1 MSLGQTLVIARR
13 RTEGDIALVDLVAPD
28 GAPLP
33 TWQAGAHIDVSI
45 GPELIRQYSLCGDS
59 SDRSRYRLGI
69 LRDPASRGA
78 SVLAHELFQ
87 EGTSIRTGVP
97 RNLFPLHI
105 GQRETLLIGG
115 GIGITP
121 LLAMARELHRAGQAF
136 RLHYCIRSRARA
148 AFLGELAAL
157 PFADRVR
164 IHADDDEADLRF
176 NPGRDLPA
184 PEPGIEVHFCGPNGF
199 MTWLEA
205 QCQARGYSA
214 ANLHQEHFSAET
226 DTSGGG
232 FTVELA
238 RSGLTLQIIESQTIL
253 HALRVAG
260 IKVESMCQQGV
271 CGTCLTDVLDGVPD
285 HRDSFLTDEE
295 RAGNTL
301 IAVCCSR
308 SKTARLVLD
317 L

>member
-1 MSLGQTLVIARR
+1 MNLGQTLLIARR
-13 RTEGDIALVDLVAPD
+13 RTEGDTALVDLVAPD

-33 TWQAGAHIDVSI
+33 AWQAGAHIDVGI
-45 GPELIRQYSLCGDS
+45 GPDLIRQYSLCGDPA
-59 SDRSRYRLGI
+59 DRSRYRLGI
-69 LRDPASRGA
+69 LRDPASRGG
-78 SVLAHELFQ
+78 SVRAHELFQ
-87 EGTSIRTGVP
+87 EGSSIRTGVP

-121 LLAMARELHRAGQAF
+121 LLAMAHDLHRAGHAF
-136 RLHYCIRSRARA
+136 RLHYCIRSRSRA
-148 AFLGELAAL
+148 AFLTELAAL
-157 PFADRVR
+157 PFADRVS
-164 IHADDDEADLRF
+164 IHADDGAADQRF
-176 NPGRDLPA
+176 DPVRDLPA

-205 QCQARGYSA
+205 QCLARRYSA
-214 ANLHQEHFSAET
+214 PNLHQEHFSAEI

-238 RSGLTLQIIESQTIL
+238 QSGLVLQVGESQTIL
-253 HALRVAG
+253 QTLRGAG
-260 IKVESMCQQGV
+260 IRVETMCQQGI
-271 CGTCLTDVLDGVPD
+271 CGTCLTGVLDGVPD

-295 RAGNTL
+295 RAGNAL

-308 SKTARLVLD
+308 SKTERLVLD